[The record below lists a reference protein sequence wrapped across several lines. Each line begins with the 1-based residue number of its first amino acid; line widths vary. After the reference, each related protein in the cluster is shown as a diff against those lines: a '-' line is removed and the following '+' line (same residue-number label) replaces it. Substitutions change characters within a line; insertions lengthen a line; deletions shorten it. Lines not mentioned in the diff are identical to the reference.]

1 MGEPRF
7 LLLAVSG
14 SAGGAAT
21 GVGWRLVGPNNRELG
36 RAPAPAASLE
46 ACSGQIARLV
56 ADLDH
61 VEGSLTRGAQGLGW
75 GWLLRHADEPLAR
88 SGRRFHRERECRYSL
103 EQFLHAVPAAIVRR
117 PSSVAALPVVS
128 ARAFAGASA
137 DPILNE
143 SATA

>member
-14 SAGGAAT
+14 SAGGAAS

-36 RAPAPAASLE
+36 RAPAPAATLE
-46 ACSGQIARLV
+46 ACFGQIARLG
-56 ADLDH
+56 ADLDA
-61 VEGSLTRGAQGLGW
+61 VDGSLARGAKGLGW
-75 GWLLRHADEPLAR
+75 GWLLKHADEPLAR
-88 SGRRFHRERECRYSL
+88 SGRLFHRERECRYSL
-103 EQFLHAVPAAIVRR
+103 EQFLHAVPSALVRR

-128 ARAFAGASA
+128 ARAFAGTSA

-143 SATA
+143 GANA